1 MAQDKVYSV
10 TLGTTS
16 RLNIIDASTGRVLN
30 NIQIQGEI
38 VNGPIVVGDKC
49 TLVTRNSNSTR
60 RGYIYSLPTGRLH
73 NTFHV

>member
-30 NIQIQGEI
+30 NIQVQGEI

-49 TLVTRNSNSTR
+49 TLVTQNSNSTR

>member
-10 TLGTTS
+10 TLGSTS
-16 RLNIIDASTGRVLN
+16 RLNIIDATTGRVLN
-30 NIQIQGEI
+30 NIQVQGEI

-49 TLVTRNSNSTR
+49 TLVTQHPNSKR
-60 RGYIYSLPTGRLH
+60 RGYIYRLPTGRLH

>member
-10 TLGTTS
+10 TLGSSS

-30 NIQIQGEI
+30 NIQIQGDI
-38 VNGPIVVGDKC
+38 INGPVVVGDKC
-49 TLVTRNSNSTR
+49 TLVTQQANSTR

>member
-10 TLGTTS
+10 TLGSTS
-16 RLNIIDASTGRVLN
+16 RLNIIDASTGRILN
-30 NIQIQGEI
+30 NIQVQGEI

-49 TLVTRNSNSTR
+49 TLVTQNSNSTR